1 MALDRNSIPLE
12 CYKENQDAIRTAIYE
27 KCARGEI
34 TLAQREQVLSVLNEY
49 VEASDSILEN
59 YFEAFENYMED
70 RISDEEFDTIVEAY
84 MEEKPELFYAL
95 FGEDILDR
103 ANTLKECVQMVYD
116 EGGIER
122 KEGKALF
129 KRIDEMADLEF
140 AEREMLIESP
150 DMLTESA
157 DEDRVDVV
165 GLEEGFSTVVEHVL
179 RMEEDGEI
187 SLESCHRELIR
198 MVNEY
203 CDTIQNDLII
213 SDENHVYED
222 AVDDA
227 FNDAFK
233 DFDARFAASID
244 AFNAQVAEGERFDK
258 AVNTALIVTATA
270 MIATLAAIIARPF
283 VNKAKAKK
291 VISGYEKL
299 MKPKIK
305 YSDLNFKSMNLYDL
319 SEKFL
324 PQLKSLL
331 KRDVAIKGK
340 GFVIYYNN
348 KPFGA
353 IAQCHDATYGA
364 VGDGLAYST
373 SARQIFYSQIMKNAD
388 INPHKDYYRT
398 AIMMRKYGM
407 VDPEARNFLKTV
419 MKDLKNQIKEA
430 EKKAKQMK
438 REKEKAS
445 KAASK
450 VTKEFVENSGNINLF
465 ESVEKEIYR
474 RFNRGEYS
482 LDQREELLSKARER
496 YLTGE

>member
-1 MALDRNSIPLE
+1 MALDGNSIPLE

-84 MEEKPELFYAL
+84 MEEKPEMFYAL
-95 FGEDILDR
+95 FGEDIMDR
-103 ANTLKECVQMVYD
+103 ANTLKECVQMVYE

-129 KRIDEMADLEF
+129 KRIDEMVDLEL
-140 AEREMLIESP
+140 AERSMLIESP

-157 DEDRVDVV
+157 DEDRVDAV

-179 RMEEDGEI
+179 RMEEEGEI
-187 SLESCHRELIR
+187 SLESCHQELIR

-203 CDTIQNDLII
+203 CDTMQNDLITA
-213 SDENHVYED
+213 DENHIYEGAFD
-222 AVDDA
+222 DVDT
-227 FNDAFK
+227 AFK
-233 DFDARFAASID
+233 VLSTSWIAI
-244 AFNAQVAEGERFDK
+244 
-258 AVNTALIVTATA
+258 ATA
-270 MIATLAAIIARPF
+270 MVATIAAIIAKPF

-305 YSDLNFKSMNLYDL
+305 YSDLNFKPMNLYDL
-319 SEKFL
+319 GEKFL
-324 PQLKSLL
+324 PQLDSLL
-331 KRDVAIKGK
+331 KRDIAIKGK

-348 KPFGA
+348 KPFA
-353 IAQCHDATYGA
+353 AVAQCHDFTYGA
-364 VGDGLAYST
+364 LNDGISYSST
-373 SARQIFYSQIMKNAD
+373 SRQIFYNQIMKNAD

-398 AIMMRKYGM
+398 AVMMRKYGM

-419 MKDLKNQIKEA
+419 MKNLKAQIKEA
-430 EKKAKQMK
+430 EKKAKQVK
-438 REKEKAS
+438 KEKEKAS